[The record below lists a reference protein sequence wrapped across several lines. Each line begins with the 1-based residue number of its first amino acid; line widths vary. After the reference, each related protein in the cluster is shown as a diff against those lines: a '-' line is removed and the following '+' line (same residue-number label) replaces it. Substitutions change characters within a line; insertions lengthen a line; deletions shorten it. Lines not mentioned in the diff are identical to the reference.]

1 MYIMTV
7 QSTNIK
13 SVIQLQKEIEGFQLE
28 IQTREKQINEFVSS
42 RTHVTYSIDGQELK
56 LWVRGVEVLVTYDI
70 QDGEAV
76 IDDSYVGFDTTSD
89 EWFTLTEEDE
99 VYIINEIES
108 FNAELIAEMIEQ
120 IRIDEGHDFWQER
133 VPFS

>member
-1 MYIMTV
+1 MTV

>member
-1 MYIMTV
+1 MTV
-7 QSTNIK
+7 QSTSIK

-56 LWVRGVEVLVTYDI
+56 LWVRGDEVLVTYDI